1 MRPNLFRRAHDH
13 QRSRGQALAEFA
25 IVVPVFLLLVG
36 GIIQFGI
43 IFWGQNSLNQIV
55 RDAGRYAV
63 TEKDCSGTS
72 NTDIVN
78 KIRSLA
84 SGSTIATLAID
95 VSNAYSARQGYRTAA
110 DAAALA
116 GAQDLQ
122 STNSRSVSGTQ
133 YTNAMADAKASL
145 DQQFGATSTCA
156 TTSAS
161 RKDCTFPALPYKFAI
176 ITPLPSGACVDCDI
190 TRSVQVN
197 FANPTFQLSFAHLI
211 GIGSYRVAST
221 SVAG

>member
-43 IFWGQNSLNQIV
+43 ISWGQNSLNQIV

-84 SGSTIATLAID
+84 SGSTIATIGAVTVTLPTDGATFNGLAD
-95 VSNAYSARQGYRTAA
+95 PVSDKNGVSTPGFCPATSNADHVWVRITVPAR
-110 DAAALA
+110 
-116 GAQDLQ
+116 
-122 STNSRSVSGTQ
+122 VPV
-133 YTNAMADAKASL
+133 
-145 DQQFGATSTCA
+145 F
-156 TTSAS
+156 
-161 RKDCTFPALPYKFAI
+161 FPLLP
-176 ITPLPSGACVDCDI
+176 G
-190 TRSVQVN
+190 N
-197 FANPTFQLSFAHLI
+197 
-211 GIGSYRVAST
+211 G
-221 SVAG
+221 